1 MPLYKWSPTAAANA
15 TADPSINWSEGQAP
29 SSVNDSARAMMA
41 AIATAR
47 QDTQAVIGAGG
58 TASALT
64 YTSGQGFSSLALM
77 DSQLITFVA
86 PLTNA
91 AGATLNV
98 DSLGAIPI
106 CVDAAGTPIPAGV
119 LVGGTPY
126 MVTYYNSIS
135 QFRLWNLFANPY
147 NIPLGAGMDYW
158 LPTTPNSSFVFPAGQ
173 AISRAT
179 YAALYALMG
188 NAYGAGDGST
198 TFNLPDKTGRVSAMK
213 EASASR
219 LTSTYFGGNSTVL
232 GAAGGAESQTLT
244 LAQTP
249 TGITSTGTASVTTTS
264 TFSDWIRLGSAV
276 LFGNNQGGAGGGISF
291 NPSPTS
297 ANVGSSG
304 SGSASVTSTNTS
316 GNAHPIVQPTIVCN
330 YIMRII

>member
-135 QFRLWNLFANPY
+135 QFRLWNLFASPY
-147 NIPLGAGMDYW
+147 NIPLGGMMPYIGA
-158 LPTTPNSSFVFPAGQ
+158 TAPNSNFAFPFGQ
-173 AISRAT
+173 AISRTT
-179 YAALYALMG
+179 YAALFALTG
-188 NAYGAGDGST
+188 TAFGVGDGST
-198 TFNLPDKTGRVSAMK
+198 TFNIPDLRGRVAAGRDDMGGSSA
-213 EASASR
+213 ARLSGALASTTLGAVGGTQTQTLLTGNLPPYTPSGTVPVSIAGGSGNQGLQSGTGGPVNIGGTGSGGTNVALTPSAS
-219 LTSTYFGGNSTVL
+219 F
-232 GAAGGAESQTLT
+232 
-244 LAQTP
+244 
-249 TGITSTGTASVTTTS
+249 
-264 TFSDWIRLGSAV
+264 
-276 LFGNNQGGAGGGISF
+276 
-291 NPSPTS
+291 
-297 ANVGSSG
+297 
-304 SGSASVTSTNTS
+304 S
-316 GNAHPIVQPTIVCN
+316 GNAQGGTSTPVIIVQPTIICN
-330 YIMRII
+330 HILRII

>member
-77 DSQLITFVA
+77 DGQLITFVA
-86 PLTNA
+86 PLTNV

-106 CVDAAGTPIPAGV
+106 CVDASGTPIPAGV

-173 AISRAT
+173 AISRTT

-188 NAYGAGDGST
+188 NTFGAGDGST

-213 EASASR
+213 EAGATR
-219 LTSTYFGGNSTVL
+219 LTTASGGIDGGTL
-232 GAAGGAESQTLT
+232 GAVGGLQNSTLT
-244 LAQTP
+244 LAQLP
-249 TGITSTGTASVTTTS
+249 TGITSANASQAISVNSTSNKAVTGTVVNFQVGGGGIVRCLDLDGANGILTSTGTANVT
-264 TFSDWIRLGSAV
+264 
-276 LFGNNQGGAGGGISF
+276 
-291 NPSPTS
+291 
-297 ANVGSSG
+297 
-304 SGSASVTSTNTS
+304 VTSNNTS
-316 GNAHPIVQPTIVCN
+316 GNAHFNVQPSIVCN

>member
-47 QDTQAVIGAGG
+47 QDTQAVIGATG

-64 YTSGQGFSSLALM
+64 YTSGQGFSSLASM

-106 CVDAAGTPIPAGV
+106 CVDSAGTPIPAGV

-173 AISRAT
+173 AISRTT

-188 NAYGAGDGST
+188 NTYGAGDGSA

-213 EASASR
+213 EAGASR
-219 LTSTYFGGNSTVL
+219 LTSTYFGSNSTVL
-232 GAAGGAESQTLT
+232 GAVGGAESHALT
-244 LAQTP
+244 TAELAAHSHANSLNDP
-249 TGITSTGTASVTTTS
+249 GHIHGTHIPV
-264 TFSDWIRLGSAV
+264 V
-276 LFGNNQGGAGGGISF
+276 GGGTTF
-291 NPSPTS
+291 PTT
-297 ANVGSSG
+297 A
-304 SGSASVTSTNTS
+304 SGSASGTTNGGPATDSATTGMTITNASTGS
-316 GNAHPIVQPTIVCN
+316 GSPHAIVQPTIVCN

>member
-106 CVDAAGTPIPAGV
+106 CVDSAGTPIPAGV

-179 YAALYALMG
+179 YATLYAQMG
-188 NAYGAGDGST
+188 NTYGAGDGST

-213 EASASR
+213 EASATR
-219 LTSTYFGGNSTVL
+219 LTTASGGIDGGTL
-232 GAAGGAESQTLT
+232 GAVGGLQNSTLT
-244 LAQTP
+244 LAQLP
-249 TGITSTGTASVTTTS
+249 TGITSANASQAISVNSTSNKVATGTVVNFQVGGGGIVRCLDLDGANGILTSTGTANVT
-264 TFSDWIRLGSAV
+264 
-276 LFGNNQGGAGGGISF
+276 
-291 NPSPTS
+291 
-297 ANVGSSG
+297 
-304 SGSASVTSTNTS
+304 VTSNNTS
-316 GNAHPIVQPTIVCN
+316 GNAHFNVQPSIVCN

>member
-173 AISRAT
+173 AISRST

-188 NAYGAGDGST
+188 NTYGAGDGST

-213 EASASR
+213 EASATR
-219 LTSTYFGGNSTVL
+219 LTTASGGIDGGTL
-232 GAAGGAESQTLT
+232 GAVGGLQNSTLT
-244 LAQTP
+244 LAQLP
-249 TGITSTGTASVTTTS
+249 TGITSANASQA
-264 TFSDWIRLGSAV
+264 IRRD
-276 LFGNNQGGAGGGISF
+276 AGWQLSKRE
-291 NPSPTS
+291 
-297 ANVGSSG
+297 
-304 SGSASVTSTNTS
+304 
-316 GNAHPIVQPTIVCN
+316 C
-330 YIMRII
+330 